1 MCIPFGEVES
11 PQGIH
16 LDGRVLQS
24 RAAVWPQLD
33 ACCKVASF
41 GSGSSSLP
49 GAGLNVVFTDD
60 PPRDELP
67 RCRGMRGSAVVRRV
81 ARTGAS
87 ATIQP
92 EVRCTAESRESLMPT
107 SRVENH
113 RQTPGSRGAHILG
126 FAVLLALLSTSL
138 ILVIRHGGYA
148 PADWLLPMIVL
159 GAVGLS
165 LAALAVFGLWPRAGG
180 AGFGTIGEDPRL
192 SPSQRMLLLLLGLL
206 AAWTAASLLWAGS
219 RSDAWE
225 ETNRTLFYLV
235 AVALVVVFVRLMG
248 RRSWIWLIVG
258 LIAVITVAAF
268 LVLLRLG
275 WASDPTLYFASGR
288 LNYPI
293 TYWNG
298 LAAFLVMGFWLALGA
313 ANVGGRL
320 VWAQAL
326 LLALATL
333 FLELALLPQSRAA
346 LWSLALVLPFFVVLS
361 PHRFRAL
368 TNLAVVSF
376 PVVLL
381 WPALNRVYV
390 ATRDARLPEVAI
402 ASAMRAMTVSVI
414 IVMVLYAL
422 TRGVEWLIL
431 RPRRK
436 PGQTVGESADTLG
449 DENGRPPV
457 LGRRPTI
464 LIAVV
469 LAAIICIA
477 LTVGLLLLEQK
488 PGGLS
493 GSVNR
498 AWTQFSSDKGIG
510 KTNSTRFV
518 QAGLNQRAAIWKV
531 ALAAFRTN
539 PLHGIG
545 AQNFENYFYQHRSN
559 TLRVAQPHSQPL
571 QLLAELGIPGAL
583 LWLVFA
589 IWGLTGGAISR
600 FRTQRRTDQALMA
613 AVITAALGWFI
624 HSSVD
629 WLWQLTAV
637 SLPAMLLFGVAVAV
651 GSSRTAQS
659 DEGRRDASRMKRA
672 AAVALAIGALLVLLS
687 ALFPY
692 LSVRATNA
700 AATTAVTDPTSAVSI
715 TSTAAWQNPLS
726 PEPLVIRAQAYTAAA
741 KTAAGVAQDRAR
753 MLGLAAGAW
762 EEAERRDP
770 RSWPIV
776 YESALALLRYRDAVQ
791 KYTLTL
797 PPAWLGPGNQLGG
810 LSVDQM
816 TTLAGGYVDRL
827 KILDPLGKEAAKIEA
842 GLPLRPAGN

>member
-1 MCIPFGEVES
+1 
-11 PQGIH
+11 
-16 LDGRVLQS
+16 
-24 RAAVWPQLD
+24 
-33 ACCKVASF
+33 
-41 GSGSSSLP
+41 
-49 GAGLNVVFTDD
+49 
-60 PPRDELP
+60 
-67 RCRGMRGSAVVRRV
+67 
-81 ARTGAS
+81 
-87 ATIQP
+87 
-92 EVRCTAESRESLMPT
+92 MPT
-107 SRVENH
+107 GRVENH
-113 RQTPGSRGAHILG
+113 RQTPESRGGRILG
-126 FAVLLALLSTSL
+126 FAVLLVLLSASL

-159 GAVGLS
+159 GAVGLA
-165 LAALAVFGLWPRAGG
+165 LAALAVFGLWPRAER
-180 AGFGTIGEDPRL
+180 AAFGIVGENLRL

-219 RSDAWE
+219 RSNAWE

-235 AVALVVVFVRLMG
+235 AVALVVVFVRLVG
-248 RRSWIWLIVG
+248 PRSWVWLITG
-258 LIAVITVAAF
+258 LIAVVTVTAF

-275 WASDPTLYFASGR
+275 LASDPTLYFASGR

-298 LAAFLVMGFWLALGA
+298 LAAFLAVGFWLALGA
-313 ANVGGRL
+313 ANAGGRL

-368 TNLAVVSF
+368 TNLAVVSL
-376 PVVLL
+376 PVALF
-381 WPALNRVYV
+381 WPALNRVYA
-390 ATRDARLPEVAI
+390 ATRDARLPEVAVG
-402 ASAMRAMTVSVI
+402 SAMRAMTVSVI

-431 RPRRK
+431 HPRRK
-436 PGQTVGESADTLG
+436 PGRTVDESAGVAG
-449 DENGRPPV
+449 DESGRAPA
-457 LGRRPTI
+457 LGRRSTI
-464 LIAVV
+464 LIAVA
-469 LAAIICIA
+469 LAAILCIA

-488 PGGLS
+488 PGGLA

-510 KTNSTRFV
+510 KTSPTRFV
-518 QAGLNQRAAIWKV
+518 QASLNQRASIWKV

-559 TLRVAQPHSQPL
+559 TLLVTQPHSQPL

-583 LWLVFA
+583 LWLGFA
-589 IWGLTGGAISR
+589 IWGLARGALSR
-600 FRTQRRTDQALMA
+600 FRAQRRTDQALMA
-613 AVITAALGWFI
+613 AVVTAALGWFI

-651 GSSRTAQS
+651 GPSRTARR
-659 DEGRRDASRMKRA
+659 DEGGRHASWMKRA
-672 AAVALAIGALLVLLS
+672 AAAALAIGALLMLLS

-700 AATTAVTDPTSAVSI
+700 AATMAVTDPTKAISI
-715 TSTAAWQNPLS
+715 TRTAAWQNPLS
-726 PEPLVIRAQAYTAAA
+726 PEPLVARAQAYNAAA

-776 YESALALLRYRDAVQ
+776 YESALALLRYRDVVQ

-797 PPAWLGPGNQLGG
+797 PPAWLGPGNQLAG

-816 TTLAGGYVDRL
+816 TTLARGYVDKL
-827 KILDPLGKEAAKIEA
+827 KILDPLGKEAAKIETA
-842 GLPLRPAGN
+842 LPLRPAGH

>member
-1 MCIPFGEVES
+1 
-11 PQGIH
+11 
-16 LDGRVLQS
+16 
-24 RAAVWPQLD
+24 
-33 ACCKVASF
+33 
-41 GSGSSSLP
+41 
-49 GAGLNVVFTDD
+49 
-60 PPRDELP
+60 
-67 RCRGMRGSAVVRRV
+67 
-81 ARTGAS
+81 
-87 ATIQP
+87 
-92 EVRCTAESRESLMPT
+92 MPT
-107 SRVENH
+107 SRVEDH
-113 RQTPGSRGAHILG
+113 RQTPGSRGGHVLG
-126 FAVLLALLSTSL
+126 FAVLLFLLGTSL

-148 PADWLLPMIVL
+148 PGDWLLPMIVL
-159 GAVGLS
+159 GAVGLA
-165 LAALAVFGLWPRAGG
+165 LAVLAVFGLWPQAGRA
-180 AGFGTIGEDPRL
+180 AIGTIGENPRL
-192 SPSQRMLLLLLGLL
+192 PRGQRMLLLLLGLL

-225 ETNRTLFYLV
+225 ETNRTFLYLV
-235 AVALVVVFVRLMG
+235 AVALVVVFVRLVG
-248 RRSWIWLIVG
+248 PRSRVWLIVG
-258 LIAVITVAAF
+258 LLAVITVTAF

-275 WASDPTLYFASGR
+275 LASDPTLYFASGR

-313 ANVGGRL
+313 ANAGGRL
-320 VWAQAL
+320 VWAQAPL
-326 LLALATL
+326 LGLATL

-368 TNLAVVSF
+368 TNLTVVGL

-381 WPALNRVYV
+381 WPALNRVYM

-414 IVMVLYAL
+414 ITMVLYTL

-431 RPRRK
+431 RPRRE
-436 PGQTVGESADTLG
+436 PGQTVDESAG
-449 DENGRPPV
+449 MPGSENDRSPV
-457 LGRRPTI
+457 LGRRSTI
-464 LIAVV
+464 LVAVA

-477 LTVGLLLLEQK
+477 LTVGLLLLDQK
-488 PGGLS
+488 PGGLA

-510 KTNSTRFV
+510 KTSSTRFDE
-518 QAGLNQRAAIWKV
+518 ASLNQRVSIWKV
-531 ALAAFRTN
+531 ALTAFRTN

-545 AQNFENYFYQHRSN
+545 AQNFEDYFYQHRSN
-559 TLRVAQPHSQPL
+559 LLRVTQPHSQPL

-589 IWGLTGGAISR
+589 IWGVARGAISR

-637 SLPAMLLFGVAVAV
+637 SLPAMLLFGAVVAV
-651 GSSRTAQS
+651 GPSGDDPAEHASVRTK
-659 DEGRRDASRMKRA
+659 RSRMKRA
-672 AAVALAIGALLVLLS
+672 AAAALAVGALVVLLS

-692 LSVRATNA
+692 LAVRGTEAA
-700 AATTAVTDPTSAVSI
+700 AATAITDPTKAISI
-715 TSTAAWQNPLS
+715 TRTAAWQNPLS
-726 PEPLVIRAQAYTAAA
+726 PEPLVTRARAYTAAA
-741 KTAAGVAQDRAR
+741 KKAAGVAQDRAR
-753 MLGLAAGAW
+753 MLALAAGAW

-770 RSWPIV
+770 KSWPIV

-791 KYTLTL
+791 RYSLTL
-797 PPAWLGPGNQLGG
+797 PPASLGPGNRLAG

-827 KILDPLGKEAAKIEA
+827 KILDPLGKEAAKVEA
-842 GLPLRPAGN
+842 ALPLRPANH

>member
-1 MCIPFGEVES
+1 MPLS
-11 PQGIH
+11 GI
-16 LDGRVLQS
+16 
-24 RAAVWPQLD
+24 
-33 ACCKVASF
+33 
-41 GSGSSSLP
+41 
-49 GAGLNVVFTDD
+49 
-60 PPRDELP
+60 
-67 RCRGMRGSAVVRRV
+67 
-81 ARTGAS
+81 
-87 ATIQP
+87 
-92 EVRCTAESRESLMPT
+92 
-107 SRVENH
+107 ENH
-113 RQTPGSRGAHILG
+113 RQTPGSRRGHIVG
-126 FAVLLALLSTSL
+126 FAVLLVILGTSL

-148 PADWLLPMIVL
+148 PADWLLPMIAL
-159 GAVGLS
+159 GAVGLA
-165 LAALAVFGLWPRAGG
+165 LAALAAFGLWPRAGR
-180 AGFGTIGEDPRL
+180 AALGTTGENPRL

-235 AVALVVVFVRLMG
+235 AVALVVVFVRLVG
-248 RRSWIWLIVG
+248 PRLWAWLIVG
-258 LIAVITVAAF
+258 LIAVITVTAF

-275 WASDPTLYFASGR
+275 LASDPTVYFASGR

-313 ANVGGRL
+313 ANAGGRL
-320 VWAQAL
+320 VWAQAP

-346 LWSLALVLPFFVVLS
+346 LWSLALVLPFFVALS

-368 TNLAVVSF
+368 TNLAVACL
-376 PVVLL
+376 PVVLF
-381 WPALNRVYV
+381 WPVLNHVYV

-414 IVMVLYAL
+414 IVVVLYTV

-431 RPRRK
+431 NPRRK
-436 PGQTVGESADTLG
+436 PGQTVDESAGAPG
-449 DENGRPPV
+449 DDNGRAPAF
-457 LGRRPTI
+457 GRRSTI
-464 LIAVV
+464 LIAVA

-477 LTVGLLLLEQK
+477 LTAGLLLLHHQ
-488 PGGLS
+488 PGGLA

-498 AWTQFSSDKGIG
+498 AWSQFSSDKGVG

-518 QAGLNQRAAIWKV
+518 QASLNQRASIWKL
-531 ALAAFRTN
+531 ALAAFWRN
-539 PLHGIG
+539 PWHGIG
-545 AQNFENYFYQHRSN
+545 AQNFENYFYQHRPN
-559 TLRVAQPHSQPL
+559 MLQVKQPHSQPL

-583 LWLVFA
+583 LWLAFA
-589 IWGLTGGAISR
+589 IWGLVRGATSR

-613 AVITAALGWFI
+613 ATITAALGWFI

-637 SLPAMLLFGVAVAV
+637 SLPAMLLFGAVMAL
-651 GSSRTAQS
+651 GSPRTAGS
-659 DEGRRDASRMKRA
+659 DEGGRDTYSGRHDPTEHASRRTKCSWVKRA
-672 AAVALAIGALLVLLS
+672 ATAALAIAALLVLLS

-692 LSVRATNA
+692 LAVRATNA
-700 AATTAVTDPTSAVSI
+700 AAATAVTDPTKAISI
-715 TSTAAWQNPLS
+715 TRTAAWQNPLS
-726 PEPLVIRAQAYTAAA
+726 PDPLVARAQIYTAAA
-741 KTAAGVAQDRAR
+741 KTAAGVARDRAR

-762 EEAERRDP
+762 QEAERRDP

-791 KYTLTL
+791 KYTLNL
-797 PPAWLGPGNQLGG
+797 PPAGLGPDNRLAG

-816 TTLAGGYVDRL
+816 TTLAVGYAERL
-827 KILDPLGKEAAKIEA
+827 KILDPLGKAAAKIEVA
-842 GLPLRPAGN
+842 LPLRPTGH

>member
-1 MCIPFGEVES
+1 
-11 PQGIH
+11 
-16 LDGRVLQS
+16 
-24 RAAVWPQLD
+24 
-33 ACCKVASF
+33 
-41 GSGSSSLP
+41 
-49 GAGLNVVFTDD
+49 
-60 PPRDELP
+60 
-67 RCRGMRGSAVVRRV
+67 
-81 ARTGAS
+81 
-87 ATIQP
+87 
-92 EVRCTAESRESLMPT
+92 
-107 SRVENH
+107 
-113 RQTPGSRGAHILG
+113 
-126 FAVLLALLSTSL
+126 
-138 ILVIRHGGYA
+138 
-148 PADWLLPMIVL
+148 
-159 GAVGLS
+159 
-165 LAALAVFGLWPRAGG
+165 
-180 AGFGTIGEDPRL
+180 
-192 SPSQRMLLLLLGLL
+192 MLLLLLGLL

-235 AVALVVVFVRLMG
+235 AVALVVVFVRLVG
-248 RRSWIWLIVG
+248 PRSWIWLIVG
-258 LIAVITVAAF
+258 LIAVITVTAF

-313 ANVGGRL
+313 ANAGGRL

-368 TNLAVVSF
+368 TNLAVVCF
-376 PVVLL
+376 PVVLF

-436 PGQTVGESADTLG
+436 PGQTVDESAGRLLKNDASPQECDG
-449 DENGRPPV
+449 RVREKDAGRANSSAICAPGNENGQAPV
-457 LGRRPTI
+457 LGRRSTI
-464 LIAVV
+464 LIAVA

-488 PGGLS
+488 PGGLA

-498 AWTQFSSDKGIG
+498 AWTQFSSDKGID
-510 KTNSTRFV
+510 KTSSTRFV
-518 QAGLNQRAAIWKV
+518 QASLNQRAAIWKV

-589 IWGLTGGAISR
+589 IWGLAGGAISR
-600 FRTQRRTDQALMA
+600 FRSQRRTDQALMA
-613 AVITAALGWFI
+613 AVVTAALGWFI

-651 GSSRTAQS
+651 GSSRTARS
-659 DEGRRDASRMKRA
+659 DEGGRDGSRMKRA
-672 AAVALAIGALLVLLS
+672 AAAALAIGALLVLLS
-687 ALFPY
+687 GLFPY
-692 LSVRATNA
+692 LAVRATNA
-700 AATTAVTDPTSAVSI
+700 AATTAVTDPTKAISI
-715 TSTAAWQNPLS
+715 TRTAAWQNPLS

-753 MLGLAAGAW
+753 LLGLAAGAW

-791 KYTLTL
+791 KYTLAL